1 MEIKDEQHKY
11 QNVNHSKS
19 DSNLI
24 DQTTIIFAGAIT

>member
-1 MEIKDEQHKY
+1 MNNTSIKMLI
-11 QNVNHSKS
+11 KS